1 MEALQ
6 AVVEYILSLGN
17 FVFVPFVLFL
27 LAVLW
32 FRMKPADA
40 FRSAVLIGV
49 GFVGIGIIVGFLI
62 NTLSPAVQAIVDR
75 WQLGLNVVDVG
86 NIAAITIGSGFPT
99 VAIYIPVGIL
109 TNLVMLGLGLTK
121 TVNID
126 IWNFWYLSFIGGL
139 TYAMTGNLLYGA
151 IAIVIHHVLVLLL
164 ADWTQDITEKFF
176 NLPGVSIT
184 TGAVTTFMITAWPF
198 IKLFERIPALDRIE
212 VTPES
217 IKQRLGVL
225 GEAPV
230 MGLALGILFGILGG
244 QSFQNILKLGFNLAA
259 VFVLLMRIV
268 AVLMEGLVPIS
279 EQARKFLTERYQ
291 GRQIYIGLDQA
302 LTIGHPAVLATSL
315 LMMPISFFL
324 AAILPGNRFL
334 PSGDLI
340 IWPFVFAMIV
350 GACKGN
356 IFKAVVVGSITM
368 AIGYYLAP
376 ISAPAFTDAM
386 VRAGLPAM
394 EAGQLANCTAPGITI
409 PVALHVLL
417 FNLLP

>member
-1 MEALQ
+1 MQALES
-6 AVVEYILSLGN
+6 VVNYILSLGN
-17 FVFVPFVLFL
+17 YVFVPAVLFL

-32 FRMKPADA
+32 FRMKFGEA

-62 NTLSPAVQAIVDR
+62 NTLSPAVKAIVDR
-75 WQLGLNVVDVG
+75 WHLGLNVIDVG

-109 TNLVMLGLGLTK
+109 TNLVMLALGWTK
-121 TVNID
+121 TLNID
-126 IWNFWYLSFIGGL
+126 IWNFWYLSFIGGF
-139 TYAMTGNLLYGA
+139 TYAVTGNMLLGA
-151 IAIVIHHVLVLLL
+151 LAIVIHHVLVLLI
-164 ADWTQDITEKFF
+164 ADWTQPITEKFF

-198 IKLFERIPALDRIE
+198 MKLFEKIPALEKIE
-212 VTPES
+212 VTPDS
-217 IKQRLGVL
+217 IKQRLGPF

-230 MGLALGILFGILGG
+230 MGLVMGVLFGILGG
-244 QSFQNILKLGFNLAA
+244 QSFQDILKLGFNLAA

-279 EQARKFLTERYQ
+279 NRAREFLTERYK

-315 LMMPISFFL
+315 LMMPIAFFL
-324 AAILPGNRFL
+324 AAILPGNHFL

-350 GACKGN
+350 GACNGN
-356 IFKAVVVGSITM
+356 IFKSVVVSIFTL
-368 AIGYYLAP
+368 AVGYYIAP

-394 EAGQLANCTAPGITI
+394 QAGQLATCTAPGITI
-409 PVALHVLL
+409 PVAIHTLIL
-417 FNLLP
+417 NLLK